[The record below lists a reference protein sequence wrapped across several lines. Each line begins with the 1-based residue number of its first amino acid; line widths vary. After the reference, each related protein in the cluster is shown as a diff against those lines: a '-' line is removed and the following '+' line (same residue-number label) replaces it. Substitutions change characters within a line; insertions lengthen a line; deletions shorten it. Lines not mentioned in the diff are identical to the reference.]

1 MLLIPQE
8 FGYTDEQLTV
18 IFEKA
23 LACEEPINALRK
35 ATKSISD
42 AKAVLDGLQ

>member
-1 MLLIPQE
+1 
-8 FGYTDEQLTV
+8 V

-23 LACEEPINALRK
+23 LACEEPIKALRK
-35 ATKSISD
+35 DTKSISD